1 MKRRPLKEGSF
12 ISQRQI
18 KQISRLPD
26 LSVSS
31 KLTKDQTFT
40 TNNTIDLGFAGKLQA
55 SLKTSRL
62 VRFGIQPQF

>member
-40 TNNTIDLGFAGKLQA
+40 TNNTIDLGLAGKLQA
-55 SLKTSRL
+55 SL
-62 VRFGIQPQF
+62 